1 MPSHGSLTKAGKVR
15 GQTPKIQA
23 KERHKEVPR
32 VRNRMEYEKRSLN
45 KAIKGLNAHQEECK
59 VFFKYFLLLPLKC

>member
-32 VRNRMEYEKRSLN
+32 VRNRIEYEKR
-45 KAIKGLNAHQEECK
+45 
-59 VFFKYFLLLPLKC
+59 VLKQKEQRPQRASRRM

>member
-32 VRNRMEYEKRSLN
+32 VRNRIEYEKR
-45 KAIKGLNAHQEECK
+45 
-59 VFFKYFLLLPLKC
+59 VLKQTAQKQQRAPRRM